1 MCDGVAM
8 VCLALGLSFDSIMP
22 VGPWLIW
29 RPPNPLAGPA
39 NAIPV
44 HQVARVGVCQGRG
57 RGIDESPLVVR
68 YRGRS
73 GLH

>member
-22 VGPWLIW
+22 VGPWLIG

-44 HQVARVGVCQGRG
+44 HQVTIVGVCQGR
-57 RGIDESPLVVR
+57 V
-68 YRGRS
+68 
-73 GLH
+73 